1 MQTLLSYFLQTPAAW
16 TLLIARLTL
25 AVVFF
30 AHGSQKVFGWFGGPG
45 FSGAIDYFA
54 KLHIPAF
61 FAVLAIAAEFLGSLG
76 LCVGLGTRL
85 AALGLAVNMAV
96 AVATVHAANGF
107 FMNWHNEQPGEG
119 IEYHL
124 LVVGLCLILMI
135 AGGGRFSLDRLLASH
150 LVMNTAGASTPA
162 FAVPRT

>member
-1 MQTLLSYFLQTPAAW
+1 MKTLLQYFLQTPAAW
-16 TLLIARLTL
+16 TLLTARLTL

-45 FSGAIDYFA
+45 FGGAIKYFA
-54 KLHIPAF
+54 GLHIPVF

-76 LCVGLGTRL
+76 LFVGLGTRL

-96 AVATVHAANGF
+96 AVVTAHAANGF

-135 AGGGRFSLDRLLASH
+135 AGGGRFSLDGLLASP
-150 LVMNTAGASTPA
+150 LAVDGAA
-162 FAVPRT
+162 R

>member
-1 MQTLLSYFLQTPAAW
+1 MQMLLPYLLQTPAAW
-16 TLLIARLTL
+16 TLLVARLTL

-45 FSGAIDYFA
+45 FSGAIKYFA
-54 KLHIPAF
+54 GLHIPAF
-61 FAVLAIAAEFLGSLG
+61 LAVLAIAAEFLGSLG
-76 LCVGLGTRL
+76 LFAGLGTRL

-96 AVATVHAANGF
+96 AVITVHAANGF

-124 LVVGLCLILMI
+124 LVGGLCLILII
-135 AGGGRFSLDRLLASH
+135 AGGGSFSLDRWLASLLAIDS
-150 LVMNTAGASTPA
+150 AA
-162 FAVPRT
+162 R

>member
-1 MQTLLSYFLQTPAAW
+1 MQTLLQSFLQTPAAW

-25 AVVFF
+25 AIVFF
-30 AHGSQKVFGWFGGPG
+30 AHGAQKVFGWFGGPG
-45 FSGAIDYFA
+45 FRGAIQYFA
-54 KLHIPAF
+54 GLHIPAV

-76 LCVGLGTRL
+76 LFVGLGTRL

-96 AVATVHAANGF
+96 AVITVHAANGF

-124 LVVGLCLILMI
+124 LVMGLCLILMI
-135 AGGGRFSLDRLLASH
+135 AGGGVFSFHRLLASLLGLETH
-150 LVMNTAGASTPA
+150 AASTLA
-162 FAVPRT
+162 

>member
-1 MQTLLSYFLQTPAAW
+1 MQTLLFYFLQTPAAW

-45 FSGAIDYFA
+45 FGGAIQYFA
-54 KLHIPAF
+54 ELHIPAV
-61 FAVLAIAAEFLGSLG
+61 FAVLAIAAEFLGGLG
-76 LCVGLGTRL
+76 LFVGLGTRL

-96 AVATVHAANGF
+96 AVITVHAANGF
-107 FMNWHNEQPGEG
+107 FMNWHNDQPGEG

-124 LVVGLCLILMI
+124 LVMGLCLIVMI
-135 AGGGRFSLDRLLASH
+135 AGGGIFSLDGWLASH
-150 LVMNTAGASTPA
+150 LTTGN
-162 FAVPRT
+162 AVR